1 MILEIWASFQRL
13 PVWVRLWMC
22 MILAPINLVPLFF
35 IGAHPSAGWIA
46 FLSVMGMLVTL
57 PILLRERGFSAALS
71 FPHLVFWVPLVL
83 ILLLRPG
90 FMDGVEGAYAQVL
103 LVLLIVDL
111 ISLAF
116 DVREARKWLRGA
128 RAIA

>member
-1 MILEIWASFQRL
+1 MVLEIWASFQRL
-13 PVWVRLWMC
+13 PLWVRLWMC
-22 MILAPINLVPLFF
+22 MILAPINLAPLFF
-35 IGAHPSAGWIA
+35 IGVHPSAGLIA
-46 FLSVMGMLVTL
+46 FLSVMGMLVNL

-71 FPHLVFWVPLVL
+71 FPHLIFWVPLVL
-83 ILLLRPG
+83 ILLVRPG
-90 FMDGVEGAYAQVL
+90 FMDGAEGTYAQVL

-116 DVREARKWLRGA
+116 DVTEARKWLRGA